1 MPIARTMPNNVNTLI
16 ENPSIQSPMHEPSN
30 AMGTTI
36 VGMMVA
42 RQFWRKRYMTRKTRI
57 MASPSVFA
65 TSVNDTSMNS
75 VVSNGTAHRSEEHTS
90 ELQSLMRISYA
101 VFCLKKQT
109 HTYHNKTTIEI

>member
-65 TSVNDTSMNS
+65 T
-75 VVSNGTAHRSEEHTS
+75 RSEEHTS

-101 VFCLKKQT
+101 VFCLKKKQKNT
-109 HTYHNKTTIEI
+109 QPTELKQRYTE

>member
-75 VVSNGTAHRSEEHTS
+75 VVSNGTAQSIRSEEHTS
-90 ELQSLMRISYA
+90 ELQSLMSTSYA
-101 VFCLKKQT
+101 VFCL
-109 HTYHNKTTIEI
+109 